1 MPMLLRTFS
10 LSSLFH
16 RSISVSFLASG
27 ITLQTSTGLAAILGL
42 FLISLLFVLFMAV
55 FNVEGSTLFID
66 DMKFASP
73 DVVFIDQPEEF
84 LFTSPRRVEWRVSER
99 RGG

>member
-1 MPMLLRTFS
+1 
-10 LSSLFH
+10 
-16 RSISVSFLASG
+16 
-27 ITLQTSTGLAAILGL
+27 
-42 FLISLLFVLFMAV
+42 MAV

-66 DMKFASP
+66 DMKLASP